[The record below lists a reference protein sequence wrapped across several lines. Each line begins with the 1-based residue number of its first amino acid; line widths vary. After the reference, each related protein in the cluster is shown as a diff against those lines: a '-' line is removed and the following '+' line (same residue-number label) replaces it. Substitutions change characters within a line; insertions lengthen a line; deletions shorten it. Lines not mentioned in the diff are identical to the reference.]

1 MDNEFR
7 LPAYLPQ
14 TICGIAKVVKMWA
27 TAKATHPQF
36 FWNVQNG
43 INTQIQ
49 HQSITTD
56 FPLRY
61 KDTKNH
67 RNTQTQAA
75 KKLRNTGQLC
85 NCCATPHKTK
95 RQPIENQLIIFSH
108 REPVGSRTPIE
119 GTGILYSI
127 H

>member
-27 TAKATHPQF
+27 TAKATPHNSF
-36 FWNVQNG
+36 GMLQNG

-61 KDTKNH
+61 KDTKSH

-85 NCCATPHKTK
+85 NCCATPYKTK
-95 RQPIENQLIIFSH
+95 RQPIENQLIAHFQGT
-108 REPVGSRTPIE
+108 PAGNRTQI
-119 GTGILYSI
+119 
-127 H
+127 